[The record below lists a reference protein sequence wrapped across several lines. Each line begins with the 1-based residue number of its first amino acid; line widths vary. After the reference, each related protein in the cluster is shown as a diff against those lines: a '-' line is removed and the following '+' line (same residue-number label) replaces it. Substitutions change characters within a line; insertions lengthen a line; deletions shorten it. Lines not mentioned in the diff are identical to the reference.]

1 MKDEAEDITEITELE
16 ELPGVGSGTA
26 EKIRNAGFG
35 DVLSVALTMPN
46 TLAEACDLKYSDACK
61 IVHSAKQHIKLKPL
75 ETADVVKER
84 RDKIQRIKIGVKDF
98 DDLLGGGVEPGAIT
112 EFYGEFSTGKTQ
124 ICHQLCVNVQLPV
137 EKGGLE
143 GEAVYVDTENTFRPE
158 RIVAMANALKL
169 DPNDVLKKIHV
180 IRANSAGHQV
190 IIGERLKELTNDINV
205 KLLVVDSLTAHFRAE
220 FAGRGVLQDRQ
231 QSLSKY
237 IHNLLRFADERNCV
251 VAATNQ
257 VVADPGKMFGD
268 PNKPAGG
275 NIVAHN
281 MMFRVYLRKGQK
293 GKKVA
298 KLVDAPNLPE
308 SEALFSLTEKG
319 IRD

>member
-1 MKDEAEDITEITELE
+1 MEKKVEEIDEITELE
-16 ELPGVGSGTA
+16 YLPGVGSGTA
-26 EKIRNAGFG
+26 EKLRNSGFE

-61 IVHSAKQHIKLKPL
+61 LVRTAKQHVKLKPL